1 MSPDWQQPFIFL
13 FEWGMFILGWTVVAV
28 MAFLALIIIFA
39 FLRATWVVA
48 TKKGKQ
54 VTKSAVKSNGGSLD
68 DDPPK
73 L

>member
-1 MSPDWQQPFIFL
+1 MNPDWQQPFIFL

-39 FLRATWVVA
+39 FLRATWIVVIKKSKQA
-48 TKKGKQ
+48 TKS
-54 VTKSAVKSNGGSLD
+54 TVKSNGGSLD